1 MKMFPLNI
9 LFPLWMLCLSLE
21 AAVEIS
27 PPTTTFTV
35 LDEVQLSNLTS
46 LNSSSAQESTEP
58 QVLTIVAFGGII
70 LIALVIIVATVLIS
84 VISLKFKCCHSK
96 ESQGTQTRGHSIV
109 PESGPPS
116 NVEAEN
122 ITLLSMKS
130 LECNETQ
137 DDHRMSYVPYL
148 TMETDSKEPC
158 LQLEN
163 TKKRI

>member
-46 LNSSSAQESTEP
+46 LNSSSAQ
-58 QVLTIVAFGGII
+58 
-70 LIALVIIVATVLIS
+70 
-84 VISLKFKCCHSK
+84 
-96 ESQGTQTRGHSIV
+96 GTQTRGHSIV

-130 LECNETQ
+130 LECNETHIKTIICQ
-137 DDHRMSYVPYL
+137 YWRNPRLSCSTVFFLMVCTTKCKDTPIRSC
-148 TMETDSKEPC
+148 K
-158 LQLEN
+158 LQGN
-163 TKKRI
+163 YCCT

>member
-58 QVLTIVAFGGII
+58 QVLTIVAFG
-70 LIALVIIVATVLIS
+70 
-84 VISLKFKCCHSK
+84 
-96 ESQGTQTRGHSIV
+96 TQTRGHSIV

-130 LECNETQ
+130 LECNETHIKTIICQ
-137 DDHRMSYVPYL
+137 YWRNPRLSCSTVFFLMVCTTKCKDTPIRSC
-148 TMETDSKEPC
+148 K
-158 LQLEN
+158 LQGN
-163 TKKRI
+163 YCCT